1 MLLEP
6 NNDGRV
12 SIHLADAGNVGAHSQ
27 QVGITALQLWGGAPS
42 AAVVL
47 QKQPQALQ
55 TLTCA
60 LKQSRCL
67 VCLAQQPLH
76 QKLAPLKSSLE
87 AVDRACTKYTYRI
100 LYTMKPNPDFSVVGC
115 YGMACIAW
123 RQHMGVRLVELLH
136 QLTAC
141 ACRRESVLAGLQA

>member
-6 NNDGRV
+6 SNDDRV
-12 SIHLADAGNVGAHSQ
+12 SINLVDACNVGADSQ
-27 QVGITALQLWGGAPS
+27 QVGVTALQLWGSAPS

-67 VCLAQQPLH
+67 VCLAQQPLY
-76 QKLAPLKSSLE
+76 QKLAPLESPLE
-87 AVDRACTKYTYRI
+87 AVDRACTKYTCRI
-100 LYTMKPNPDFSVVGC
+100 LTP
-115 YGMACIAW
+115 
-123 RQHMGVRLVELLH
+123 
-136 QLTAC
+136 
-141 ACRRESVLAGLQA
+141 